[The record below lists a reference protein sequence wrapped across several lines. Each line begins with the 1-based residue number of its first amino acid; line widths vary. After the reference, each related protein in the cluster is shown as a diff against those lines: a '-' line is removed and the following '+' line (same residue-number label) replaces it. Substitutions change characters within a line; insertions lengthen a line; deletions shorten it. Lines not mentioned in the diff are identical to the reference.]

1 MRGDFVLLAAFF
13 RGAAE
18 TNPCRSASSSRRAS
32 PAWRR
37 CAQSCKPSHRSTRG
51 RASRSGLRYRCSR
64 TERACLRTTARQSSR
79 PSQYAS
85 ERAPR
90 GRVRL
95 QDMSCHE
102 PIERHSHRG
111 KILLYRRL
119 RFYGPCKFAIGREMN
134 RLDRVE
140 LVDTMLLELG
150 DTSDDGTAVRL
161 ARVLVGDRR
170 GEEFEEA
177 LYGRIAGGRNHSRRS
192 MLEISRQRLWRP
204 VNDYFTHP
212 LCAPDCAHRWQA
224 CVHVV
229 VPRCRG

>member
-1 MRGDFVLLAAFF
+1 
-13 RGAAE
+13 
-18 TNPCRSASSSRRAS
+18 
-32 PAWRR
+32 
-37 CAQSCKPSHRSTRG
+37 
-51 RASRSGLRYRCSR
+51 
-64 TERACLRTTARQSSR
+64 
-79 PSQYAS
+79 
-85 ERAPR
+85 
-90 GRVRL
+90 
-95 QDMSCHE
+95 
-102 PIERHSHRG
+102 
-111 KILLYRRL
+111 
-119 RFYGPCKFAIGREMN
+119 MN

-212 LCAPDCAHRWQA
+212 LCAPDC
-224 CVHVV
+224 CT
-229 VPRCRG
+229 